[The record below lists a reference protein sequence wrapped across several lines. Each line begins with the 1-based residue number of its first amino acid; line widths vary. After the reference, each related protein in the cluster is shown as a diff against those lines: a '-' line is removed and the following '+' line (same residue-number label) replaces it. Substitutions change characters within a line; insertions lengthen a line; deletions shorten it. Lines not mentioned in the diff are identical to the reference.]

1 MIKLFIRE
9 RLSWILFFFMMH
21 FFILFIAYIDSSIPV
36 SSILYIV
43 FISSIVFLIFC
54 VFRYHKE
61 TKFYQGL
68 KDEEDFFDSSTL
80 SHPLR
85 PFEKI
90 VQRNLMQ
97 QLEQAKKDG
106 VQTQLY
112 VTQEKDEL
120 LAWIHEIK
128 TPLTAMHLI
137 IERLENREVKANL
150 TFEWLRIHF
159 LLDQQLHQKRIFF
172 IENDMYI
179 EHLDLESLIFN
190 EIKTLQAWCMQKNIG
205 FDLDLQAEH
214 VLCDAKWLSFIMRQ
228 LLTNAVKYS
237 EESDV
242 MIRSYKHH
250 GQVYVEVKDS
260 GRGIS
265 PQDMPRIFDKGF
277 TSTTQHEDS
286 RATGMGLYLAQK
298 AAHALSI
305 HIGVKSVL
313 NEGTTFTLA
322 FPKSNDFVEMKSM

>member
-1 MIKLFIRE
+1 MIKTFIRE
-9 RLSWILFFFMMH
+9 RISWILFFFTIHLFM
-21 FFILFIAYIDSSIPV
+21 LFIAYIDESIPLSSIF
-36 SSILYIV
+36 YIV
-43 FISSIVFLIFC
+43 FLSWIIFLVFC
-54 VFRYHKE
+54 TFRYQKE
-61 TKFYQGL
+61 TKFYQKL

-90 VQRNLMQ
+90 VQRNLMH
-97 QLEQAKKDG
+97 QLEQAKKDTM
-106 VQTQLY
+106 QTQLH

-128 TPLTAMHLI
+128 TPLTAMNLM
-137 IERLENREVKANL
+137 IERLENQELKANL

-179 EHLDLESLIFN
+179 EHVELEPLIFT
-190 EIKTLQAWCMQKNIG
+190 EIKTLQAWCMRKNIG
-205 FDLDLQAEH
+205 FDLDLQTER
-214 VLCDAKWLSFIMRQ
+214 VLSDSKWLAFIMRQ

-242 MIRSYKHH
+242 MIRSYEQH
-250 GQVYVEVKDS
+250 GQVYIEVKDN

-286 RATGMGLYLAQK
+286 RATGMGLYLAKK

-305 HIGVKSVL
+305 HIGVQSAL
-313 NEGTTFTLA
+313 NEGSTFTLA
-322 FPKSNDFVEMKSM
+322 FPKSNDFVDMKSM